1 MRGFL
6 IIIFLI
12 CVSSTYAQRVATDY
26 GDIYFEFFQFKEA
39 IKYYDEALLTTTKPN
54 KIQYLNEQ
62 LFQCYKN
69 LFQYQKAET
78 YLEKIMTSGL
88 KLESEFYVE
97 YGNIL
102 KLNGKYRQAKEQF
115 IKFQELEGT
124 ELAEPF
130 IKSVD
135 WAIRNVD
142 TIRDYDIFPT
152 DLNISGQALGYCYY
166 DDGLLYSH
174 SRNKAKLGK
183 SQIPLFDLDYSRII
197 TNVDFEPDLKLME
210 LIQLDLNEG
219 SPSVSS
225 DGMTLYFS
233 ANSTD
238 LSQGKNTTV
247 GKIQASEEGVSNF
260 KIYAAASEGGMF
272 QNPVPLPFNDEEYN
286 CIHPCISV
294 DGNVLFFSSDMPG
307 GFGGFDLYKSVKE
320 PEGTWSE
327 PINMGKV
334 VNTEE
339 NELFPWVN
347 NDLFFFSSKGF
358 NNYGGYDIFVAKLNT
373 LGLPNN
379 LKNIGQPI
387 NSYRDDIAYITK
399 DGGRSGYFS
408 SNRDNE
414 EGNDFVY
421 YVNEITH
428 INKEKPLTIASDSL
442 ANLKIKGLQNVNN
455 NEVSPPIGKGNEP
468 NATVSATTPDIAS
481 GAIIPSSTTTQKPI
495 SNSKQK
501 PNSKS
506 PPIIITAG
514 NVNEVLNKRFTSV
527 EFKFNDASINKS
539 QMQVADSIVAL
550 LNANNDLKV
559 FVAAH
564 ADSRGSSEYNLK
576 LTHRRSFAVKR
587 YIMNKGIPSSRII
600 TRGFGESQL
609 LNKCADGISCS
620 EAEHAINRRVEMKL
634 VK

>member
-1 MRGFL
+1 MKGFL
-6 IIIFLI
+6 VIIFMI
-12 CVSSTYAQRVATDY
+12 CASSTHAQRVATDY

-39 IKYYDEALLTTTKPN
+39 IKYYDEALRTATKPN

-62 LFQCYKN
+62 LSQCYKY

-78 YLEKIMTSGL
+78 YFAKIMTSGL
-88 KLESEFYVE
+88 EVKPEFYID

-102 KLNGKYRQAKEQF
+102 KLNGKYKQAKEQF
-115 IKFQELEGT
+115 KKYQEVAGT

-130 IKSVD
+130 IKSVN
-135 WAIRNVD
+135 WAIRNSD

-174 SRNKAKLGK
+174 SRNKPSLGK
-183 SQIPLFDLDYSRII
+183 SQTPLFDLDYSRIVS
-197 TNVDFEPDLKLME
+197 NVDFEPDLKLME

-225 DGMTLYFS
+225 DGMILYFS

-238 LSQGKNTTV
+238 LTQGKSKTK
-247 GKIQASEEGVSNF
+247 GKIQATDEGVSNF
-260 KIYAAASEGGMF
+260 KIYAAVSEGGMF
-272 QNPVPLPFNDEEYN
+272 QNPVPLPFNDEDFS
-286 CIHPCISV
+286 CIHPCISI

-307 GFGGFDLYKSVKE
+307 GFGGFDLYKSIKE
-320 PEGTWSE
+320 PKGTWSE

-347 NDLFFFSSKGF
+347 NDLIFFSSKGF
-358 NNYGGYDIFVAKLNT
+358 NNYGGYDIFVAKLNK
-373 LGLPNN
+373 LGLPNS

-387 NSYRDDIAYITK
+387 NSFRDDIAYITK

-428 INKEKPLTIASDSL
+428 KNNEEVLTIDSDSL
-442 ANLKIKGLQNVNN
+442 ANLKIEGSLNVNN
-455 NEVSPPIGKGNEP
+455 NKVSSPIGTSNEL
-468 NATVSATTPDIAS
+468 NAAVLATTPVIAA
-481 GAIIPSSTTTQKPI
+481 GAIIPSSTITEKL
-495 SNSKQK
+495 
-501 PNSKS
+501 NSKS
-506 PPIIITAG
+506 SPIIITAG
-514 NVNEVLNKRFTSV
+514 NANEDLNRRFTSV
-527 EFKFNDASINKS
+527 EFKFNDASINES
-539 QMQVADSIVAL
+539 QMQTADSIVAL
-550 LNANNDLKV
+550 LNANNGLKV
-559 FVAAH
+559 FIAAH
-564 ADSRGSSEYNLK
+564 ADSRGGFEYNLK
-576 LTHRRSFAVKR
+576 LTDKRSIAVKR
-587 YIMNKGIPSSRII
+587 YIMNRGIPSSRII

-609 LNKCADGISCS
+609 LNNCADGISCS
-620 EAEHAINRRVEMKL
+620 EAEHAVNRRVEMKL
-634 VK
+634 VR